1 MADSFLTTLIKNLPE
16 ETELSESAEIMID
29 TEMATKKS
37 KLSTLTDFIKQK
49 LGIGTAA
56 NLDTTSKEIVEAV
69 NEVNESLSKLK
80 TSVNRRHYQIL
91 SVQGVSLTTS
101 TAIDSGARTTLSG
114 TFNAVSGAT
123 HYYPFLR
130 GSNWLTPG
138 SVSISGNTI
147 KCEFINQ
154 TGGKHSGGGYFY
166 VVALKQ
172 VSAI

>member
-16 ETELSESAEIMID
+16 ETKLSESAEIMID

-56 NLDTTSKEIVEAV
+56 NLDTTSKEIVGAV

-91 SVQGVSLTTS
+91 SVQAVSLTTS
-101 TAIDSGARTTLSG
+101 TAIDSGARTTLSE
-114 TFNAVSGAT
+114 TFSAVSGAT
-123 HYYPFLR
+123 RYYPFLR

-138 SVSISGNTI
+138 SASISGNTI

-166 VVALKQ
+166 VVALKE